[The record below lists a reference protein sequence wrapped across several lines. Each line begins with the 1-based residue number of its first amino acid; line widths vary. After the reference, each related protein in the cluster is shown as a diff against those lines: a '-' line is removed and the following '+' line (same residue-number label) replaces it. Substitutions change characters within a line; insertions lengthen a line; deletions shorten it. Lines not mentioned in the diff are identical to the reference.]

1 MNDAGF
7 NNMFTCYEKDLKRL
21 NDLSYQEVHKKIPHS
36 IVGRRSKD
44 VTFVK
49 VKERT

>member
-21 NDLSYQEVHKKIPHS
+21 NDLSYQEVHKKYRIPLLVDEAKMS
-36 IVGRRSKD
+36 LL
-44 VTFVK
+44 
-49 VKERT
+49 

>member
-1 MNDAGF
+1 MIMALI
-7 NNMFTCYEKDLKRL
+7 TCLHVIKKGTKRL
-21 NDLSYQEVHKKIPHS
+21 NDLLYQEVHKKIPHS

-44 VTFVK
+44 VAFVK